1 MGSVVVQNTLQNKVP
16 GPAIPKKFRPKHP
29 QSRGK
34 HKNQG
39 RQMRKKPTQHQL
51 DQEIWEFRKILG
63 HGKVF
68 SSRDGGCLL
77 LLSVFAGRLL
87 VKKTTK

>member
-1 MGSVVVQNTLQNKVP
+1 MGSVVVQKTLKNKVP
-16 GPAIPKKFRPKHP
+16 GPAIQKNSDRNTYRAGEGIKTKAGKCVRDPPK
-29 QSRGK
+29 
-34 HKNQG
+34 
-39 RQMRKKPTQHQL
+39 HQL